1 MGLFWYAKKMYKDFS
16 LDLEFMVDH
25 EKSNSGIFLRIPGVP
40 QDDYY
45 VGHSFEVQ
53 IDNSRDGIHRTAAI
67 YDAEPPMT
75 DATKDPSEWN
85 HYSITF
91 KGDKITVILNGV
103 KVIDWIAEPRG
114 KIKNFAREGFIGLQN
129 HDWETT
135 VLFQNIF
142 IKELD

>member
-1 MGLFWYAKKMYKDFS
+1 MA
-16 LDLEFMVDH
+16 
-25 EKSNSGIFLRIPGVP
+25 
-40 QDDYY
+40 
-45 VGHSFEVQ
+45 
-53 IDNSRDGIHRTAAI
+53 
-67 YDAEPPMT
+67 
-75 DATKDPSEWN
+75 DATKDPGEWN

-114 KIKNFAREGFIGLQN
+114 KIKDFAREGFIGLQN